1 MMDIVIRTIG
11 HSKGVVLP
19 KPVLAQ
25 AGLLDADSADLTVA
39 DGAIVLRRPSAPARA
54 GWAEAAQALAGRGG
68 DALVMGEFGNAGDA
82 ELTW

>member
-1 MMDIVIRTIG
+1 MDIAIRAIG

-25 AGLLDADSADLTVA
+25 AGLLDAGCADLSVE
-39 DGAIVLRRPSAPARA
+39 DGAIVLRRPSVTART
-54 GWAEAAQALAGRGG
+54 GWAEAARALAERSG
-68 DALVMGEFGNAGDA
+68 DALAMGEFGNAEDA